1 MDQGKFKEPES
12 KAYQGLGERCGE
24 LLFTRYRVSVQADE
38 KVLEMDNADGKV
50 LEIENDCTTL

>member
-1 MDQGKFKEPES
+1 MES
-12 KAYQGLGERCGE
+12 YC
-24 LLFTRYRVSVQADE
+24 LLDRVSVQADE

>member
-1 MDQGKFKEPES
+1 M
-12 KAYQGLGERCGE
+12 LGERRGE

-50 LEIENDCTTL
+50 LEMKMIVQHYECI

>member
-1 MDQGKFKEPES
+1 MVAVRGWVGMKDN
-12 KAYQGLGERCGE
+12 RE
-24 LLFTRYRVSVQADE
+24 LLFTRYRVSVPADE